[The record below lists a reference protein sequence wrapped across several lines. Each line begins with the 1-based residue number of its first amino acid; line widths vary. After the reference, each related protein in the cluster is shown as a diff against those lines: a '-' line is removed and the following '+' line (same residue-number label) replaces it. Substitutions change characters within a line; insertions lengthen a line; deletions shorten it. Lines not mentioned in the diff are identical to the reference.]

1 MTKKQEIEMIII
13 GEKING
19 TIPAVKEAIE
29 KRDAVFIAN
38 RAVKQTE
45 AGADFIDVCA
55 STAPEYEIET
65 LKWLIEVV
73 QDVTDTPLCIDSP
86 NPRVI
91 EAVLKYA
98 NKPGMLN
105 SISEEGDKCGVLL
118 PLMEGNSWEV
128 VGLTCDN
135 NGIPNDVETKVAIT
149 RTMVEK
155 AAHYGITPD
164 RIHIDPCVMALS
176 TANNSLLNFVA
187 EIKAIKE
194 LYPNIHVTGAISNIS
209 FGLPVRGLL
218 NKTSIAFA
226 IQAGMDSVV
235 MDPLNRDI
243 MGTIFATYA
252 LLGQDKHCRKYSKAY
267 RAGQI
272 GQVSK

>member
-1 MTKKQEIEMIII
+1 MIII

-19 TIPAVKEAIE
+19 SIPAVKEAIE
-29 KRDAVFIAN
+29 KRDAAFIAD
-38 RAVKQTE
+38 RAVQQTA
-45 AGADFIDVCA
+45 AGAHFIDVCA
-55 STAPEYEIET
+55 STAPEFEIET
-65 LKWLIEVV
+65 LKWLMDVV
-73 QDVTDTPLCIDSP
+73 QDATDTPLCIDSP

-91 EAVLKYA
+91 EAVFQYA

-105 SISEEGDKCGVLL
+105 SISEEGDKCEILL
-118 PLMEGNSWEV
+118 PLMEGNTWEV

-135 NGIPNDVETKVAIT
+135 KGIPNDVETKVAIT

-176 TANNSLLNFVA
+176 TENNSLLNFTQ
-187 EIKAIKE
+187 EIRAIKE
-194 LYPNIHVTGAISNIS
+194 LYPTIHVTGAISNIS
-209 FGLPVRGLL
+209 FGLPVRSLL
-218 NKTSIAFA
+218 NKTAMAFA
-226 IQAGMDSVV
+226 IEAGMDSAVL
-235 MDPLNRDI
+235 DPLNREM

-252 LLGQDKHCRKYSKAY
+252 LMGQDRHCRKYSKAY

-272 GQVSK
+272 GPAAK

>member
-1 MTKKQEIEMIII
+1 MIII

-19 TIPAVKEAIE
+19 TIPVVKQAIE
-29 KRDAVFIAN
+29 SRDSAFIAQ
-38 RAVKQTE
+38 RAVQQAE
-45 AGADFIDVCA
+45 AGAHFIDVCA

-73 QDVTDTPLCIDSP
+73 QDATDIPLCIDSP

-91 EAVLKYA
+91 EAVFKYT
-98 NKPGMLN
+98 NKPGMIN
-105 SISEEGDKCGVLL
+105 SISEEGDKCEVLL

-135 NGIPNDVETKVAIT
+135 EGIPTDLQKKLSIT
-149 RTMVEK
+149 TSMVEK
-155 AAHYGITPD
+155 AAKFGIKPD

-176 TANNSLLNFVA
+176 TENNSMLNFAA
-187 EIKAIKE
+187 EIKAIRE
-194 LYPNIHVTGAISNIS
+194 LYPTIHVTGAISNIS
-209 FGLPVRGLL
+209 FGLPVRSLL
-218 NKTSIAFA
+218 NKTAMAFA
-226 IQAGMDSVV
+226 IEAGMDSAV
-235 MDPLNRDI
+235 MDPINRDL

-252 LLGQDKHCRKYSKAY
+252 LLGQDKHCRKYSKAF

-272 GQVSK
+272 GAVSK